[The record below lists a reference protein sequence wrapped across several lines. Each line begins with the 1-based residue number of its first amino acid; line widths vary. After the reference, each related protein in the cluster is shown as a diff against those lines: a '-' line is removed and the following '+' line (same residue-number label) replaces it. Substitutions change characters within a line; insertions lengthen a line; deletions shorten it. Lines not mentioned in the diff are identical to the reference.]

1 MQFHY
6 AWTCVLI
13 VFTCLRHLLD
23 IIRTENVLPGDRIV
37 PKSLLDDVEKKME
50 AATGTP
56 SFRSAFV
63 QGSSSRNTSVDDM
76 GGLVSCLRCA
86 KSWFNK
92 WEQWGV
98 DLFFFQLESW
108 TLFNANSRAPAIGF
122 LMWLS
127 ILPNVSLSSQNHSTL
142 PVAYL
147 VSRSNVCPTST
158 KVRIGAR
165 IVPVILTLCF
175 SSMMPTFR
183 RQFLKNFGKGQRC
196 S

>member
-86 KSWFNK
+86 KS
-92 WEQWGV
+92 
-98 DLFFFQLESW
+98 
-108 TLFNANSRAPAIGF
+108 
-122 LMWLS
+122 
-127 ILPNVSLSSQNHSTL
+127 
-142 PVAYL
+142 
-147 VSRSNVCPTST
+147 
-158 KVRIGAR
+158 
-165 IVPVILTLCF
+165 
-175 SSMMPTFR
+175 
-183 RQFLKNFGKGQRC
+183 
-196 S
+196 